1 MLVNEVSEMDSDHH
15 GDYGPGNVRCQV
27 ENDGSVPCYED
38 SKDTFLWSSRERR
51 NWNSSIN
58 EYYENTTGQTT
69 ATPLPREMTFNDDS
83 LVSVIAYVCLFVVA
97 ASGNLTVFIALFRSR
112 RIKSR
117 VNLFIMHLS
126 IADLI
131 VAFIMLPLETAWN
144 VTVSWQAG
152 DVACRIMMFF
162 RAFGFYLSSSV
173 LVTISLD
180 RYFSIVHPLSLHDA
194 DRRGK
199 IMITLAWILS
209 TVASLP
215 QVGTY
220 QKKYSTL
227 FIIETVC
234 TSCTLSW

>member
-1 MLVNEVSEMDSDHH
+1 MESDLHGSE
-15 GDYGPGNVRCQV
+15 NVRCEV
-27 ENDGSVPCYED
+27 ENDGSVPCYEV
-38 SKDTFLWSSRERR
+38 SSRGNFLWNSRVRR
-51 NWNSSIN
+51 NWNSSIIAN
-58 EYYENTTGQTT
+58 YGNTTGQTT
-69 ATPLPREMTFNDDS
+69 ALPLPREMTFNDDS

-112 RIKSR
+112 RMKSR

-152 DVACRIMMFF
+152 DIACRVMMFF

-199 IMITLAWILS
+199 IMLALAWILS

-215 QVGTY
+215 QVC
-220 QKKYSTL
+220 
-227 FIIETVC
+227 IIII
-234 TSCTLSW
+234 SY